1 MDYIEL
7 KNFKLRYFILF
18 GIVIFIVSFILF
30 FITDNPAS
38 EEWITFLVSVSFLL
52 YLMYQTKKWNF
63 IYNEQ
68 PMHTTMT
75 KGRWAKYL
83 SITACFQLITVVFTA
98 ILLTI
103 VYLVFEEHI
112 RELFS
117 FFPMTDVEDVRPS
130 LLVYILF
137 FINICILAPIYEEM
151 LFRGIL
157 LRRFTLRWS
166 PQKSIIVSS
175 IIFGIIHLNPINAVF
190 AFALGCVLGYA
201 YLKTK
206 NIVIPILLHSF
217 NNFLAYLQFVYTNQT
232 TEMDLPTT
240 EADQTRVIV
249 KCGVLFHTDG
259 CHYFLIREIL
269 QKLPSVKK
277 SATEVGG
284 VCGCRYSLTGK

>member
-18 GIVIFIVSFILF
+18 GIGIFIVSFILL

-68 PMHTTMT
+68 PIHTTMT

-166 PQKSIIVSS
+166 PQKSIIISS

-232 TEMDLPTT
+232 TEIDLPTT
-240 EADQTRVIV
+240 EAARQGLLLNVAFFFILTAVIIFLLV
-249 KCGVLFHTDG
+249 KYYKNFRQLKNPAPKLEESTDV
-259 CHYFLIREIL
+259 ET
-269 QKLPSVKK
+269 V
-277 SATEVGG
+277 
-284 VCGCRYSLTGK
+284 

>member
-18 GIVIFIVSFILF
+18 VIGIFIASFILL
-30 FITDNPAS
+30 FITDIPAS
-38 EEWITFLVSVSFLL
+38 EEWITFFVSVSCLM
-52 YLMYQTKKWNF
+52 YLMHQTKKWNF
-63 IYNEQ
+63 TYNEQ
-68 PMHTTMT
+68 PIHTTMS

-83 SITACFQLITVVFTA
+83 SITACFQLITVVFTT

-103 VYLVFEEHI
+103 IYLVFEEHI

-117 FFPMTDVEDVRPS
+117 FFPMLDLEEVRPS
-130 LLVYILF
+130 LLVYVLF

-166 PQKSIIVSS
+166 PQKSIIISS
-175 IIFGIIHLNPINAVF
+175 IIFGIIHLNPINVVF

-206 NIVIPILLHSF
+206 NIVIPMLLHSF
-217 NNFLAYLQFVYTNQT
+217 NNFLAFIQFVYTNQT
-232 TEMDLPTT
+232 TEIDLPTT
-240 EADQTRVIV
+240 EAARQGLLINVAFFFILKAVIIFLLVKYYKNFRQLINPAPKLEKQTDIETV
-249 KCGVLFHTDG
+249 
-259 CHYFLIREIL
+259 
-269 QKLPSVKK
+269 
-277 SATEVGG
+277 
-284 VCGCRYSLTGK
+284 

>member
-1 MDYIEL
+1 MEYIDL

-18 GIVIFIVSFILF
+18 AIVIFIASFILLF
-30 FITDNPAS
+30 FTDIPSS
-38 EEWITFLVSVSFLL
+38 EEWITFFVSVSCLL

-63 IYNEQ
+63 KYNEQ
-68 PMHTTMT
+68 PIHTSMS

-83 SITACFQLITVVFTA
+83 SITACFQLITVVFTT
-98 ILLTI
+98 ILLMI
-103 VYLVFEEHI
+103 LYLVFEDQL

-117 FFPMTDVEDVRPS
+117 YFPMIDFGDMQPS

-137 FINICILAPIYEEM
+137 FINICILAPIYEEL

-175 IIFGIIHLNPINAVF
+175 IIFGIIHLNPINVVF

-206 NIVIPILLHSF
+206 NIVIPMLLHSF
-217 NNFLAYLQFVYTNQT
+217 SNFLAYLQFVYTNQT
-232 TEMDLPTT
+232 AELDLPTT
-240 EADQTRVIV
+240 VAAQRELLING
-249 KCGVLFHTDG
+249 GV
-259 CHYFLIREIL
+259 FLIL
-269 QKLPSVKK
+269 TVLLVFLLVKNYK
-277 SATEVGG
+277 NFRQLKNPTPKIVEQADIETI
-284 VCGCRYSLTGK
+284 

>member
-240 EADQTRVIV
+240 EAARQGLLLNVAFFFILTAVIIFLFV
-249 KCGVLFHTDG
+249 KYYKNFRQLKNPAPKLEESTDV
-259 CHYFLIREIL
+259 ET
-269 QKLPSVKK
+269 V
-277 SATEVGG
+277 
-284 VCGCRYSLTGK
+284 

>member
-18 GIVIFIVSFILF
+18 GIGIFIVSFILI

-68 PMHTTMT
+68 PIHTTMT

-166 PQKSIIVSS
+166 PQKSIIISS

-240 EADQTRVIV
+240 EAARQGLLLNVAFFFILTAVIIFLLV
-249 KCGVLFHTDG
+249 KYYKNFRQLKNPAP
-259 CHYFLIREIL
+259 
-269 QKLPSVKK
+269 KLEESEDVE
-277 SATEVGG
+277 TV
-284 VCGCRYSLTGK
+284 

>member
-18 GIVIFIVSFILF
+18 AIGIFIASFILLF
-30 FITDNPAS
+30 VTDIPAS
-38 EEWITFLVSVSFLL
+38 EEWITFFVSVSCLM

-63 IYNEQ
+63 TYNEQ
-68 PMHTTMT
+68 PIHTTMT

-117 FFPMTDVEDVRPS
+117 FFPMMDLEEVRPS
-130 LLVYILF
+130 LLVYVLF
-137 FINICILAPIYEEM
+137 FINICVLAPIYEEM

-166 PQKSIIVSS
+166 PQKSIIISS
-175 IIFGIIHLNPINAVF
+175 IIFGIIHLNPINIVF
-190 AFALGCVLGYA
+190 AFALGCVLGYT

-206 NIVIPILLHSF
+206 NIVIPMLLHSF
-217 NNFLAYLQFVYTNQT
+217 NNFLAYIQFVYTNQT

-240 EADQTRVIV
+240 EAARQGLLINVVFFFILSAVIIFLLVKYYKNFRQLKNPAPKLEEQTDIETV
-249 KCGVLFHTDG
+249 
-259 CHYFLIREIL
+259 
-269 QKLPSVKK
+269 
-277 SATEVGG
+277 
-284 VCGCRYSLTGK
+284 

>member
-1 MDYIEL
+1 
-7 KNFKLRYFILF
+7 
-18 GIVIFIVSFILF
+18 
-30 FITDNPAS
+30 
-38 EEWITFLVSVSFLL
+38 
-52 YLMYQTKKWNF
+52 
-63 IYNEQ
+63 
-68 PMHTTMT
+68 MT
-75 KGRWAKYL
+75 KGRQAKYL

-240 EADQTRVIV
+240 EATRQGLLLNVAFFFILTAVIIFLFV
-249 KCGVLFHTDG
+249 KYYKNFRQLKNPPP
-259 CHYFLIREIL
+259 
-269 QKLPSVKK
+269 KLEE
-277 SATEVGG
+277 SADVDTV
-284 VCGCRYSLTGK
+284 